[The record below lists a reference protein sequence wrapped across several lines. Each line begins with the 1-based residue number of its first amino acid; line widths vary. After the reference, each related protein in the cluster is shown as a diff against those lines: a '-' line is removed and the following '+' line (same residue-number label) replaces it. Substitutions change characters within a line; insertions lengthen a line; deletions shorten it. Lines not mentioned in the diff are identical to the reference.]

1 MPPRAKITK
10 EMIAEAAFEVPRA
23 EGAGKINA
31 RRVSQKLGCSTQ
43 PVMYHFKTMGELE
56 KAACERADLY
66 RGAYISD
73 IHTGEQAVSAHMEHV
88 FAGALYAL
96 RRGRNEPS
104 VSDVSEK

>member
-43 PVMYHFKTMGELE
+43 PVMYHFKTMGEL
-56 KAACERADLY
+56 KKRPAKGRTCTAVH
-66 RGAYISD
+66 ISA
-73 IHTGEQAVSAHMEHV
+73 IFTPANRPFQHTWNMY
-88 FAGALYAL
+88 LP
-96 RRGRNEPS
+96 GRCTL
-104 VSDVSEK
+104 